1 MRQNHKENCTPVAK
15 SETCG
20 LFSRTAVGDVDALIT
35 VRIAVHG
42 EGSGAV
48 AQIGGKTRFGPEHE
62 FAHGRMKTIGADDK
76 VEASR
81 WRAVELY
88 GYSTLVLLEGPYA
101 IAEHGFH
108 MPFDSLVDVPGK
120 IAASDAEKAI
130 AQCTAEAI
138 GAKTT
143 NSPTQVIDDP
153 HLARVVAGVLKP
165 RDQVHSLGNVETH
178 TPEIHDVAASAQ
190 DWSSL
195 DHGRGEAIAREPIG
209 ESGASNARSGNQD
222 CLIHQS

>member
-48 AQIGGKTRFGPEHE
+48 AQMGGKTRFGPENK
-62 FAHGRMKTIGADDK
+62 FAHNRMKTIGADDK

-81 WRAVELY
+81 WRVVELH
-88 GYSTLVLLEGPYA
+88 GYSTWVLMKRPDA
-101 IAEHGFH
+101 IAEHCFH
-108 MPFDSLVDVPGK
+108 LAFDGLVDTPGK
-120 IAASDAEKAI
+120 ITARDAEKAI
-130 AQCTAEAI
+130 AQCPAEAI

-143 NSPTQVIDDP
+143 NPSTQVVDDP
-153 HLARVVAGVLKP
+153 HLARVVAGPLEP
-165 RDQVHSLGNVETH
+165 RDEVHLLGNIETH

-190 DWSSL
+190 DRRSL
-195 DHGRGEAIAREPIG
+195 DHGRGEATVREPIS
-209 ESGASNARSGNQD
+209 ESGAGNTRSRNQD